1 MLRRMPVDI
10 DTKDI
15 EAVCAESDRI
25 YRSIYADADPDFLPW
40 ARDWFRTVFEGRYG
54 DYLPVDVPYHDRE
67 HTMQGLLCLVRLLH
81 GRHKADARPAV
92 PRETF
97 ELGILAILLHDTG
110 YLKRAG
116 DTDGTGAKYTLIHVD
131 RSREFAGTFLR
142 EQGYTTPDIETVQS
156 MIQGTAMDTAPADIA
171 FASNVERAV
180 GAALATA
187 DLVGQMS
194 ADDYV
199 DRLPQLYSE
208 FIESYGYFGDQA
220 ECLRYE
226 SPETLIANTP
236 GFWESY
242 VKPKL
247 DKGCHGMYR
256 YLSDPYPDG
265 DNEYL
270 NRIEANVQKAA
281 RMAGG

>member
-1 MLRRMPVDI
+1 MLIRMPVDI

-15 EAVCAESDRI
+15 EAVCAESGRI
-25 YRSIYADADPDFLPW
+25 YRLMYTDADPGFMPW
-40 ARDWFRTVFEGRYG
+40 ARDWFQAVFGGRYR

-67 HTMQGLLCLVRLLH
+67 HTMQGLLCLARLLH

-97 ELGILAILLHDTG
+97 ELGVLAILLHDSG

-116 DTDGTGAKYTLIHVD
+116 DKEGTGAKYTLIHVD
-131 RSREFAGTFLR
+131 RSREFAESFLR
-142 EQGYTTPDIETVQS
+142 EQGYTSPDIETVQN
-156 MIQGTAMDTAPADIA
+156 MIQGTAMDSAPAEVS
-171 FASNVERAV
+171 FATGTDLTV

-187 DLVGQMS
+187 DLLGQMS
-194 ADDYV
+194 AEDYV
-199 DRLPQLYSE
+199 ERLPQLYSE
-208 FIESYGYFGDQA
+208 FIESYGYFGDKA
-220 ECLRYE
+220 ECLHYE

-236 GFWESY
+236 KFWESY

-247 DKGCHGMYR
+247 EKGCYGMYR
-256 YLSDPYPDG
+256 YLSEPYPNG

-270 NRIEANVQKAA
+270 SRIEANVEKAA
-281 RMAGG
+281 RMAGN

>member
-1 MLRRMPVDI
+1 MLRRMPFDV

-25 YRSIYADADPDFLPW
+25 YRSIYPDADPEFLPR
-40 ARDWFRTVFEGRYG
+40 ARDWFRAVFGGRYG

-81 GRHKADARPAV
+81 GRHKADIRPAV
-92 PRETF
+92 PRRTF

-116 DTDGTGAKYTLIHVD
+116 DAEGTGAKYTLIHVD
-131 RSREFAGTFLR
+131 RSREFAGSFLR
-142 EQGYTTPDIETVQS
+142 EQGYPPPDIEAVQN
-156 MIQGTAMDTAPADIA
+156 MIRGTAMNTAPAA
-171 FASNVERAV
+171 LPFASPIERIV

-187 DLVGQMS
+187 DLIGQMS

-199 DRLPQLYSE
+199 DRLPQLYAE
-208 FIESYGYFGDQA
+208 FTESCRYFGERAARLHYD
-220 ECLRYE
+220 
-226 SPETLIANTP
+226 SPEALVVNTP
-236 GFWESY
+236 TFWESY

-247 DKGCHGMYR
+247 EDGCQGMYQF
-256 YLSDPYPDG
+256 LNDPYPDG
-265 DNEYL
+265 ENEYL
-270 NRIEANVQKAA
+270 NRIEANVEKAA
-281 RMAGG
+281 RMASN